1 MSGRHTV
8 RALGPSILPLMSRRS
23 AGPDL
28 RAFIA
33 AARRGVLATIDPDDM
48 PRLVPICY
56 VLATEPQG
64 DSLVLYSALD
74 EKPKRVGDPLAL
86 ARVRDLLARP
96 AAAVLV
102 DRWSEDWQRL
112 GWVRLACRGDILAPE
127 GDGTGDARGSPRSGE
142 GATGLSATGDEHTR
156 AVAALRAK
164 YPQYRGQRLERRP
177 LIRLTCSVASSW
189 EAVEEET

>member
-1 MSGRHTV
+1 GSRPWWSWSSSRHRALARFSHHSGSEARAMSGRHTV

-112 GWVRLACRGDILAPE
+112 GW
-127 GDGTGDARGSPRSGE
+127 
-142 GATGLSATGDEHTR
+142 
-156 AVAALRAK
+156 
-164 YPQYRGQRLERRP
+164 
-177 LIRLTCSVASSW
+177 
-189 EAVEEET
+189 